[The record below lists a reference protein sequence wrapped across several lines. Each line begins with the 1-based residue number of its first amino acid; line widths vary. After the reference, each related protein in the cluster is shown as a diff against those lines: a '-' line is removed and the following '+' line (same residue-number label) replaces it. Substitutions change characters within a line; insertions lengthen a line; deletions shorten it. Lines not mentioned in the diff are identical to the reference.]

1 MTFYNF
7 FGSILV
13 LRVRKNQIKNSNER
27 EKMITE
33 ISDNPVVSRLAR
45 EYVVSFLHFTGENRN
60 YISDAVNANVRYQY
74 ANGFGNL
81 SESNHDVETIKDM
94 LWDWSH
100 VRDSSDESF
109 LAMAMEIDK
118 WVSTEDKSS
127 DSMLDFK
134 IFVANYFQDL
144 RREFDYYV
152 NMEPDA
158 TSEID
163 RIDEELYYETQI

>member
-1 MTFYNF
+1 MN
-7 FGSILV
+7 
-13 LRVRKNQIKNSNER
+13 
-27 EKMITE
+27 TE
-33 ISDNPVVSRLAR
+33 VSDNPVVSRLAR

-60 YISDAVNANVRYQY
+60 CISDAVNANVRYKY

-100 VRDSSDESF
+100 VRDSSDEAF
-109 LAMAMEIDK
+109 LAMATEINK
-118 WVSTEDKSS
+118 WISKDDKSS

-144 RREFDYYV
+144 RRELDYYV
-152 NMEPDA
+152 SMEPEEI
-158 TSEID
+158 SEVSKIAD
-163 RIDEELYYETQI
+163 ELYYETQI

>member
-1 MTFYNF
+1 
-7 FGSILV
+7 
-13 LRVRKNQIKNSNER
+13 
-27 EKMITE
+27 MITE
-33 ISDNPVVSRLAR
+33 LSNNPVVSRLAR

-60 YISDAVNANVRYQY
+60 NISDAVNANVRYKY

-100 VRDSSDESF
+100 VRDSSDEAF
-109 LAMAMEIDK
+109 LAMATEINK
-118 WVSTEDKSS
+118 WVSEEEKSS

-144 RREFDYYV
+144 RRELDYYV
-152 NMEPDA
+152 SMEPEEI
-158 TSEID
+158 SEVSKIAD
-163 RIDEELYYETQI
+163 ELYYETQI

>member
-1 MTFYNF
+1 MN
-7 FGSILV
+7 IEL
-13 LRVRKNQIKNSNER
+13 SN
-27 EKMITE
+27 
-33 ISDNPVVSRLAR
+33 NPVISRLAR

-60 YISDAVNANVRYQY
+60 NISDAVNANVRYKY

-100 VRDSSDESF
+100 VRDSSDEAF
-109 LAMAMEIDK
+109 LAMATEINK
-118 WVSTEDKSS
+118 WVSEEEKSS

-144 RREFDYYV
+144 RRELDYYV
-152 NMEPDA
+152 SMEPEEI
-158 TSEID
+158 SEVSKIAD
-163 RIDEELYYETQI
+163 ELYYETQI

>member
-1 MTFYNF
+1 
-7 FGSILV
+7 
-13 LRVRKNQIKNSNER
+13 
-27 EKMITE
+27 MITE
-33 ISDNPVVSRLAR
+33 LSNNPVISRLAR

-60 YISDAVNANVRYQY
+60 NISDAVNANVRYKY

-100 VRDSSDESF
+100 VRDSSDEAF
-109 LAMAMEIDK
+109 LAMATEISK
-118 WVSTEDKSS
+118 WVSEDDKSS

-144 RREFDYYV
+144 RRELDYYV
-152 NMEPDA
+152 SMEPEEI
-158 TSEID
+158 SEVSKIA
-163 RIDEELYYETQI
+163 DELCYETKI